1 MNTHIFVCLFFV
13 WRQKIKKCY
22 LKLKYLN
29 VLQVI
34 PNCQTTNIGER
45 KKKKTLLEQ
54 LIVIYL
60 CTFSLREWVFAAHQ
74 QSVHQESLNFSSL
87 MTFSDICF
95 KAHSKHFSLNGTK

>member
-1 MNTHIFVCLFFV
+1 MLPKTDIF
-13 WRQKIKKCY
+13 KCFTSY
-22 LKLKYLN
+22 TKLPNNKYW
-29 VLQVI
+29 
-34 PNCQTTNIGER
+34 GEK